1 MQTNMPNLNK
11 RSFPADE
18 AEYAAA
24 PERESEDR
32 EHLEIDLVA
41 LFYRLVEKAKYVAAA
56 AIAGALIA
64 GVITMYFT
72 TPQYT
77 ATSKL
82 YPQQGDL

>member
-24 PERESEDR
+24 PEAESSE
-32 EHLEIDLVA
+32 ELEIDLVA

-64 GVITMYFT
+64 GVITVYFT